1 MKLETGKQE
10 TSPEMEE
17 YDDEDDDEVIDKSCY
32 SPPMIFGPAREGGED
47 LFVPP
52 LNFAMVDNGLF
63 RSGFPDVANFSF
75 LQTLKL
81 RSVLCLCPEPYPEA
95 NWEFLRSNGIRLFQ
109 FGIEGGKLQ
118 AKSCLTSAS
127 KLTTSRSPSRMQQS

>member
-1 MKLETGKQE
+1 MKLETGKQG

-52 LNFAMVDNGLF
+52 LNFAMVDNGVF

-75 LQTLKL
+75 LQTLKI
-81 RSVLCLCPEPYPEA
+81 RSVLFRCLCPEPYPEA

-109 FGIEGGKLQ
+109 LGIEGGKVLLV
-118 AKSCLTSAS
+118 KSLIG
-127 KLTTSRSPSRMQQS
+127 